1 MGGLEADRL
10 SDGDTSRLFGF
21 CKADS
26 RLDEGGRSKVWDR
39 LRVDVRV
46 LSLVDR
52 SSPVSVGRD
61 LRIDFPGTKLRRA
74 FLRGVSSKVSVS
86 DSCSRWRWA
95 GRRMCC
101 SSAGPPKLLL
111 RFLRLGLEVIVVG
124 VGWTTERRGARLV
137 DGLVVVVV

>member
-61 LRIDFPGTKLRRA
+61 LRIDFPGTHQASTGL
-74 FLRGVSSKVSVS
+74 LTRGE
-86 DSCSRWRWA
+86 
-95 GRRMCC
+95 
-101 SSAGPPKLLL
+101 
-111 RFLRLGLEVIVVG
+111 LEG
-124 VGWTTERRGARLV
+124 ECE
-137 DGLVVVVV
+137 